1 MAYLV
6 DNELGRDVLVIPVF
20 FTGSDATRENIA
32 LIASEFSKLRVEG
45 QGGMRLLLQ
54 VLPEPRA
61 TGTYNTMDLSPGDW
75 DRLGGLTL
83 EHGEGVAGHLGHI
96 NTSRQNW
103 IGATVRDILHFP
115 GIPDGYTDLPVSK
128 HGARRTEPL
137 AGYDGSHNLST
148 VVINPRSR
156 VAGPGGTASS
166 LGFDAILVACVLS
179 VAGAAGGNVPVT
191 PNRCVAGLCLS
202 LTQYKFKLRDIR
214 YRESAEGRRLLLIF
228 DRGLVVAITRL
239 EGRPCKWVEGDLH
252 VSVRDDALVTSGCLE
267 VPGDATGANVGI
279 AIAPLAQGRDFLKL
293 EGVCLWL
300 QEDSPTG
307 NIGGRFAQLIGRGR
321 CVQQEV

>member
-1 MAYLV
+1 MGKFLSVDPVAADGSTDANFNRYRYANSNPYKYTDPDGRMAYLV

-83 EHGEGVAGHLGHI
+83 EYGEGVAGHLGHT

-115 GIPDGYTDLPVSK
+115 GIPDGYTDLPGSK
-128 HGARRTEPL
+128 RGARRTEPL

-148 VVINPRSR
+148 VVINPR
-156 VAGPGGTASS
+156 VALPGQEA
-166 LGFDAILVACVLS
+166 
-179 VAGAAGGNVPVT
+179 
-191 PNRCVAGLCLS
+191 
-202 LTQYKFKLRDIR
+202 
-214 YRESAEGRRLLLIF
+214 RRLVL
-228 DRGLVVAITRL
+228 
-239 EGRPCKWVEGDLH
+239 DLTH
-252 VSVRDDALVTSGCLE
+252 DGVMHETPTCCHSCGVRAVSCR
-267 VPGDATGANVGI
+267 
-279 AIAPLAQGRDFLKL
+279 
-293 EGVCLWL
+293 
-300 QEDSPTG
+300 
-307 NIGGRFAQLIGRGR
+307 GRGR
-321 CVQQEV
+321 QRACNSESLRGRLVPEPLPIQVQAPRHSLP